1 VSAGIDIGGT
11 TTSVVLVD
19 PDGTVVAET
28 SARTPAQAGG
38 TAMCRTA
45 VRAVEQALGEGAFRL
60 TAVGVGAAG
69 VIDPVDGSIIAASD
83 SFHNWEGYP
92 LASDLRM
99 ALHVPVVVEND
110 VNAFVE
116 SERRFGAARGLVDVL
131 GVMLGTGVGGALV
144 IGGRLH
150 TGPHGAAG
158 EIGHVP
164 GFGDR
169 RCTCGRT
176 GHLETLASGR
186 AIMARYRERSGAT
199 GAPLSAAAVAARARA
214 GDPAAAAVYEE
225 AGRGV
230 GRAAVMVATLVDVTS
245 VVVGGGVAGAWDLLE
260 PAIKAELAAEPPVSD
275 QSVSVSP
282 SMLGEHAVAI
292 GAAALAAS
300 AHP

>member
-1 VSAGIDIGGT
+1 MAAGIDIGGT
-11 TTSVVLVD
+11 TTSVVLVE
-19 PDGTVVAET
+19 PDGTVAAEAT
-28 SARTPAQAGG
+28 TRTPARSGG
-38 TAMCRTA
+38 TAMCGA
-45 VRAVEQALGEGAFRL
+45 ALRAVEQALGTGPFQL

-83 SFHNWEGYP
+83 SFHDWEGYP

-116 SERRFGAARGLVDVL
+116 SEHRFGAAHGLDDVL
-131 GVMLGTGVGGALV
+131 GIMLGTGVGGALV
-144 IGGRLH
+144 LGGELH

-169 RCTCGRT
+169 PCTCGRT

-186 AIMARYRERSGAT
+186 AIVSRYRERGVAT
-199 GAPLSAAAVAARARA
+199 GAPLSATAIAARARA
-214 GDPAAAAVYEE
+214 GDPIAAAVFEE

-245 VVVGGGVAGAWDLLE
+245 VVVGGGVARAWDLLE
-260 PAIKAELAAEPPVSD
+260 PAIKAEIAAEPPVSD
-275 QSVSVSP
+275 QPLSVMP
-282 SMLGEHAVAI
+282 SMLGERAVAI
-292 GAAALAAS
+292 GAAARAA
-300 AHP
+300 AVYP